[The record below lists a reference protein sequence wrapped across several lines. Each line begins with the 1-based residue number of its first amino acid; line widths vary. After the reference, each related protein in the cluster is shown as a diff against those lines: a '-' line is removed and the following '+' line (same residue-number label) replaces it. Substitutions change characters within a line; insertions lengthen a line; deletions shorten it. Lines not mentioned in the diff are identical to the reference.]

1 MALCAGARECGYG
14 YRAKPLQFYA
24 VQPANKTKLPER
36 FEEIGLEIGILLI
49 VLAPLDAAFSTSPLR
64 WRWMLILVLLG
75 LVFIGVAL
83 RTEHRRRDDV

>member
-1 MALCAGARECGYG
+1 M
-14 YRAKPLQFYA
+14 
-24 VQPANKTKLPER
+24 QPVNKTKLPER
-36 FEEIGLEIGILLI
+36 FEEIGREIGILLI

-64 WRWMLILVLLG
+64 WRWMLILALLG